1 MTDAQYILISLVGG
15 LGAIAFFMIK
25 SWATSWEVRLTA
37 HDERLSRVDVQ
48 IATITANMEHI
59 RVTGDE
65 TRDDVKI
72 LLRRTSGAKPNN
84 GVRSSG

>member
-25 SWATSWEVRLTA
+25 SWAKSWDTRLAA
-37 HDERLSRVDVQ
+37 HDHRIGRHDVQ

-72 LLRRTSGAKPNN
+72 LLRRSSGVKADN
-84 GVRSSG
+84 GARSSG

>member
-1 MTDAQYILISLVGG
+1 MSEAQYVVVTLIGG

-25 SWATSWEVRLTA
+25 KWAGDWETRLTA
-37 HDERLSRVDVQ
+37 HDNRLGRHDIE

-65 TRDDVKI
+65 TREDVKE
-72 LLRRTSGAKPNN
+72 LLRLGNGA
-84 GVRSSG
+84 RSAS

>member
-1 MTDAQYILISLVGG
+1 MSEAQYVVVVLITG

-25 SWATSWEVRLTA
+25 NWARNWETKLTA
-37 HDERLSRVDVQ
+37 HDKRLGSHDIQ

-65 TRDDVKI
+65 TRDDVKK
-72 LLRRTSGAKPNN
+72 LLRLGNGA
-84 GVRSSG
+84 RSAGGRQST